1 MRDYSGRGTRIDGVN
16 RLRDAL
22 ASLNATLDDPRQVQ
36 ITAKEVQNRTK
47 RRVDVV
53 TGAQKRYTKITPP
66 KKGIKH
72 KGISVSVGWNQ
83 PKSLRAYVWMEEY
96 GTSKRPAN
104 SALTSAVEDVASK
117 HHKRIAKQIMDS
129 VK

>member
-1 MRDYSGRGTRIDGVN
+1 MPRGRSGPRIEGVD
-16 RLRDAL
+16 RLRKAL
-22 ASLNATLDDPRQVQ
+22 NDLSATLDDPSQVQ
-36 ITAKEVQNRTK
+36 ITAKEIQNRTK

-53 TGAQKRYTKITPP
+53 TGAQKRGTSIEPP

-72 KGISVSVGWNQ
+72 RGIQMAVGWHE
-83 PKSLRAYVWMEEY
+83 PRSLRRYVWMEEY
-96 GTSKRPAN
+96 GTSKRPGNA
-104 SALTSAVEDVASK
+104 ALTSAVEDVAAK